1 MKLSRFRKKIAIG
14 LLMPT
19 LFNLLLPL
27 TGHALTSGPTQ
38 PEVAAFQPAGVSDM
52 VDLFT
57 GDFKYNI
64 PLLDIDGYPINLN
77 YASGT
82 GMDDEASWV
91 GLGWNV
97 NVGAINRQ
105 VRGVPDDMAGD
116 NIVANNWT
124 KPKVTVGG
132 RVRVKGEIFQ
142 IGKLIKGS
150 GSLGLGIFNDNYTGI
165 GADVSANVGVSFG
178 NINETPFTAG
188 LGLGINSSTA
198 SGVDISPSAN
208 LGISRNINDEKVEH
222 AGLSASLGYNSRS
235 GLKSLTLGSSFDVGK
250 LEKYKDK
257 DGKDQVREKG
267 EKSGFEISGSF
278 ISFNTE
284 PVMPKIQVPYKG
296 RYGSFSLDVGGT
308 WNGFFAGPGAT
319 GYMNVREVASTQ
331 MTNPSYGFMYAE
343 LGKSQKTATMDF
355 IRDGENPIIP
365 ELPNL
370 AVPVPTPDLFSFTS
384 QEGSGQFRLY
394 RGGSGAFFDNE
405 VKDDNSSTTIGADLG
420 FGPNWGLAHGGIT
433 WYKQNSSNT
442 TRKWT
447 SNNNYIGKGDF
458 QDASY
463 ANPSA
468 QHMYFKMVGERTLE
482 DANMTSQLQDIQPL
496 AVNISGKTAN
506 AQFSNNVNLTN
517 PLKKMNRSINT
528 TTVSYL
534 TGEEAA
540 AGGLDKMIKT
550 YAFNDASTFQAPT
563 TYQTQTASL
572 SESRYFDN
580 TTGYRRRHHI
590 SEITVTKTS
599 GQRMVYGIP
608 VYNIKQTEYS
618 FAIGAKGSEY
628 SMLPNTAGVKGTDNT
643 FPNTNNL
650 VSVAY
655 TNPGT
660 STAAI
665 NYKKGIDNYYHDQTQ
680 PAYASSFL
688 LTAIL
693 SPDYADRLGDGI
705 SDDDAGT
712 AIKFNYSKLSTPYKW
727 RSPFAGA
734 TLNRSLLADKDDDKG
749 SIVYGEKEVYYVQT
763 IESKTK
769 IAYFITQNRNDAMGV
784 TDFTGTSMDTSNPL
798 KCLKEIRLYSKAD
811 MSKPIKVVKFEYS
824 YELCR
829 GIPNN
834 TDNANGLNSN
844 PALGGKLTLKKVWF
858 QYGNSPKGA
867 NFPYQFTYNNS
878 VNGQTINYGDMLTDR
893 WGVYKSP
900 DANLGLMKNDEF
912 PYTAQDLQG
921 NNSSIKATEDQNAAL
936 WHLASVQLPT
946 GGNINVNY
954 ESGDYAYV
962 QDKRAM
968 AMSGIAGLIDQSG
981 NDISSSSET
990 ALRDAHGIKVQIP
1003 NTTVTGDPTA
1013 WFKNNYLNGADYIYT
1028 KFSVKIS
1035 TAYSNSGGPDYDYD
1049 FIPCYSKVQSVSVS
1063 GGYAKI
1069 IFENRADGGVTANP
1083 IIFSAWQKIKDEYP
1097 RYAYSGFDRRTK
1109 DGDLVSAVSDA
1120 VSAVLSAIGN
1130 LSELTENFYHK
1141 ANRKSFAGN
1150 IQLEKCFAKLVKQDG
1165 HKLGGGVRVK
1175 KIMISDTWDTMSG
1188 NNGAQPASYGQAYD
1202 YTTVENGVTISSGVA
1217 AYEPSIGNDENALKQ
1232 PVPYVEKF
1240 KGAIDDF
1247 FDLEQPFGE
1256 SFYPAPSVGYSRV
1269 TVTDLDK
1276 NHNPDPTLRTG
1287 YTVNEFYTAKE
1298 FPVQA
1303 TALPIIPI
1311 HNKPVNKFSFLGAT
1325 SIDEL
1330 TMSQGYSFVLN
1341 DMHGKEKKATTYNQ
1355 SGAEISSTEY
1365 QYRIDTIG
1373 ADKFQLNNTVD
1384 IVNADGTMSNSKI
1397 IGRDI
1402 DFFTDFREF
1411 ESKNSGISLQAGYD
1425 MVGLGWF
1432 SFPFFVKPSYDDS
1445 DYKLFRSACAVKVS
1459 QYYGIVKKVIK
1470 RQNGSV
1476 IATEDLAYDGVT
1488 GNPVVTRTQTE
1499 FNNPQ
1504 RNDTNNSIY
1513 TTNLPAYW
1521 VYKGMGA
1528 AYQNANML
1536 LKNFTTDANGVIN
1549 SAYWNY
1555 LKAGDE
1561 LVNIAG
1567 VTKYWVIEDQATS
1580 PSTESSPT
1588 KKLIDIKGGYV
1599 DLSAG
1604 TGITVK
1610 LSRSGYRNILD
1621 ASTEHIVSLNNP
1633 IVNNKLQIAS
1643 NADQTSL
1650 KVINASM
1657 TAFNESWGMDQS
1669 GQPQDYTAIPNGAAS
1684 TYQSVSVG
1692 GVHFIAAVNYFPN
1705 SCFFPCN
1712 DNQTDEVSFGKAGL
1726 YGAAIWP
1733 TTASGQL
1740 SNPQVTIN
1748 HTIYAP
1754 YTGWYYF
1761 VYSGA
1766 GSYQYTI
1773 DNSTTL
1779 QRPTNTYY
1787 GVSEVQ
1793 LTAGS
1798 HQISL
1803 VEPNSGSGL
1812 QYITLMVF
1820 GSTTPTSSTDGFIDR
1835 SQLVFSTGNLAN
1847 LNDIHTYDYRYHIN
1861 PYVRGFL
1868 GNWREIASNV
1878 FQQSRHYNTDPS
1890 VKGVD
1895 VRNAGYI
1902 NNFSS
1907 YWYYDVIPSTVPVN
1921 TVTFGQ
1927 AVPLSS
1933 RGSSGVYSFGG
1944 DIPGAQDQ
1952 VLTSGSLVSRMQGAL
1967 DRSGIWPVPVT
1978 TQQLGHQ
1985 VTAVGT
1991 FTSGAG
1997 EYYFGYSGDDN
2008 FVYSIDG
2015 TTLPQRPN
2023 TLWCWY
2029 PMTLTAGTHHL
2040 TLQATNNNSSF
2051 PGAIGMEIYTS
2062 ADGSGTPVFSTTS
2075 LIGIPAP
2082 PPQYAWQT
2090 DNLGNRA
2097 RWVTANTI
2105 TGYDR
2110 YGQQIENKDAL
2121 GRFSAAAFGFNGE
2134 LPIAVA
2140 SNAMSREIYN
2150 TAFEDTRFSPG
2161 TGFNTLRSNEFKVTN
2176 TNSISSAVVT
2186 TESHSGRY
2194 SVALPTNGLT
2204 LTTKAHSQLLSTNNL
2219 LSINQYGEYNTKT
2232 TSADAGLYPNGFEPQ
2247 PGKKYIIDVW
2257 VKDGHP
2263 SDKNVYLQLNAG
2275 IPPTIPVDDQY
2286 SPTSVPQITLT
2297 CKALVEDWKLL
2308 EGTIDL
2314 TSIPAGSAYA
2324 ISLTPGSG
2332 SSSQIYI
2339 DDIRIHPVDA
2349 QMKSYVYDDRNM
2361 RLMAELDENGFAT
2374 FYEYDDEGLLIR
2386 VKKET
2391 ERGVMTLKESRSS
2404 YKRQP

>member
-14 LLMPT
+14 LLLLT
-19 LFNLLLPL
+19 LFDLALPVSVY
-27 TGHALTSGPTQ
+27 ALTSGPTQ
-38 PEVAAFQPAGVSDM
+38 PEVTAFQPAGVSDM

-116 NIVANNWT
+116 DIVSNNWT
-124 KPKVTVGG
+124 KPKITVGG
-132 RVRVKGEIFQ
+132 RVRIKGELFQ
-142 IGKLIKGS
+142 LGKLLNSS
-150 GSLGLGIFNDNYTGI
+150 GTLSLGIFNDNYTGI
-165 GADVSANVGVSFG
+165 GADVAANAGISFG
-178 NINETPFTAG
+178 NINETPFTAS

-198 SGVDISPSAN
+198 SGVDVSPSVN
-208 LGISRNINDEKVEH
+208 LGIHTAMNDH
-222 AGLSASLGYNSRS
+222 MAGSAGMSASLGYNSRS
-235 GLKSLTLGSSFDVGK
+235 GLKGLTLGSSFNISK
-250 LEKYKDK
+250 IEKDWRATENEDLVKEV
-257 DGKDQVREKG
+257 VREG
-267 EKSGFEISGSF
+267 RGSGTGVSGSF
-278 ISFNTE
+278 ISYNTE
-284 PVMPKIQVPYKG
+284 PISPKIQVPY
-296 RYGSFSLDVGGT
+296 RSRFGSFSLD
-308 WNGFFAGPGAT
+308 AGPSFEGLFLASGET
-319 GYMNVREVASTQ
+319 GYKNVREVASMQ
-331 MTNPSYGFMYAE
+331 MTNPAYGFMYAE
-343 LGKSQKTATMDF
+343 RGKNQKTAMMDF
-355 IRDGENPIIP
+355 IRDGENPVVP

-370 AVPVPTPDLFSFTS
+370 AVPVPTPDIFSFTS

-405 VKDDNSSTTIGADLG
+405 VKDDNASTTVGADIG
-420 FGPNWGLAHGGIT
+420 IGPDVLDHAGIT
-433 WYKQNSSNT
+433 WYKQTSSNV

-447 SNNNYIGKGDF
+447 ADNQYISKGDF

-463 ANPSA
+463 TNSSA
-468 QHMYFKMVGERTLE
+468 QHMYFKMVGEKTLE
-482 DANMTSQLQDIQPL
+482 DADMTSQLQDIQPL
-496 AVNISGKTAN
+496 AVSITGKTAN
-506 AQFSNNVNLTN
+506 AQFSNNVSLTN
-517 PLKKMNRSINT
+517 PLRKHNRAINT
-528 TTVSYL
+528 TTISYL

-540 AGGLDKMIKT
+540 AGALEKTINT
-550 YAFNDASTFQAPT
+550 YAFNDAATFQTPA
-563 TYQTQTASL
+563 TYQAQSPSL
-572 SESRYFDN
+572 SEPRYSDN
-580 TTGYRRRHHI
+580 SGYRRRHHI

-618 FAIGAKGSEY
+618 FAIGAKGTDY
-628 SMLPNTAGVKGTDNT
+628 SIL
-643 FPNTNNL
+643 PNTNNL
-650 VSVAY
+650 VTVAY

-660 STAAI
+660 PSVAI
-665 NYKKGIDNYYHDQTQ
+665 DYKKGIDNYYHDQTQ

-693 SPDYADRLGDGI
+693 SPDYEDRLGDGI
-705 SDDDAGT
+705 TDDDAGT
-712 AIKFNYSKLSTPYKW
+712 AIKFNYSKLATPYGW
-727 RSPFAGA
+727 RTPFNGA
-734 TLNRSLLADKDDDKG
+734 TLNRCLLADKDDDKG
-749 SIVYGEKEVYYVQT
+749 SIVYGEKEVYYVQS

-769 IAYFITQNRNDAMGV
+769 IAYFITQNRSDAMGV
-784 TDFTGTSMDTSNPL
+784 TDFTGTSMDASNPL

-829 GIPNN
+829 GVPNN
-834 TDNANGLNSN
+834 ADNANGLNSD
-844 PALGGKLTLKKVWF
+844 PSLGGKLTLKKVWF

-867 NFPYQFTYNNS
+867 NFPYQFTYNTS
-878 VNGQTINYGDMLTDR
+878 VNGQTIDYGDMLTDR

-900 DANLGLMKNDEF
+900 DANLGQMKNDEF
-912 PYTAQDLQG
+912 PYTAQDIQG
-921 NNSSIKATEDQNAAL
+921 NNTSIKAIEDQNAAL
-936 WHLASVQLPT
+936 WHLASVHLPT

-954 ESGDYAYV
+954 ESDDYAYV
-962 QDKRAM
+962 QDKHAM
-968 AMSGIAGLIDQSG
+968 AMSGIAGLIDQNG
-981 NDISSSSET
+981 NDVTSSSST

-1003 NTTVTGDPTA
+1003 NVTVTGDPTA

-1028 KFSVKIS
+1028 KFSVKVA
-1035 TAYSNSGGPDYDYD
+1035 TGYSDPGGPDYNYD

-1063 GGYAKI
+1063 NGYAYI
-1069 IFENRADGGVTANP
+1069 IFEDRTDGGVTSNP
-1083 IIFSAWQKIKDEYP
+1083 IIFSAWQKMKDEYP
-1097 RYAYSGFDRRTK
+1097 RYAFSGFDRRTK
-1109 DGDLVSAVSDA
+1109 DGDVISAVSDA
-1120 VSAVLSAIGN
+1120 VSAVVSAIGN

-1141 ANRKSFAGN
+1141 ANRKGFAAS
-1150 IQLEKCFAKLVKQDG
+1150 IQLNKCFVKLVKQDG

-1175 KIMISDTWDTMSG
+1175 KIMISDSWDTMAGNSG
-1188 NNGAQPASYGQAYD
+1188 TERANYGQAYD

-1240 KGAIDDF
+1240 KGSIDDF

-1256 SFYPAPSVGYSRV
+1256 SLFPAPTVGYSKV

-1276 NHNPDPTLRTG
+1276 NHDPDPALRTG

-1298 FPVQA
+1298 FPVQT
-1303 TALPIIPI
+1303 TALPIIPN
-1311 HNKPVNKFSFLGAT
+1311 HNPQNNTFSFLGAT

-1341 DMHGKEKKATTYNQ
+1341 DMHGKEKKTATYNQ
-1355 SGAEISSTEY
+1355 SGAEVSSTEY
-1365 QYRIDTIG
+1365 QYRADTIG

-1384 IVNADGTMSNSKI
+1384 IVNPDGTIANNKI

-1411 ESKNSGISLQAGYD
+1411 ESKNSGLSLQAGYD
-1425 MVGLGWF
+1425 MVGF
-1432 SFPFFVKPSYDDS
+1432 SIFSIPIFVTPVYDNS

-1459 QYYGIVKKVIK
+1459 QYYGVMKKVIK
-1470 RQNGSV
+1470 RQNGSM

-1499 FNNPQ
+1499 FNNPE
-1504 RNDTNNSIY
+1504 RNDTGNSIY
-1513 TTNLPAYW
+1513 TLNLPAYW

-1528 AYQNANML
+1528 AYQNANIVL
-1536 LKNFTTDANGVIN
+1536 QNFTTDANGVIN
-1549 SAYWNY
+1549 SSYWNY

-1561 LVNIAG
+1561 IVDIAD
-1567 VTKYWVIEDQATS
+1567 VAKYWVIQDQAAS
-1580 PSTESSPT
+1580 PSTETSPT
-1588 KKLIDIKGGYV
+1588 LKLIDIKGGIV
-1599 DLSAG
+1599 SLPG
-1604 TGITVK
+1604 PITVK
-1610 LSRSGYRNILD
+1610 LARSGYRNILD
-1621 ASTEHIVSLNNP
+1621 ASTERIVSLNNP
-1633 IVNNKLQIAS
+1633 IINNRLQIAS
-1643 NADQTSL
+1643 NADQTGL

-1657 TAFNESWGMDQS
+1657 TAYNESWGMDQN
-1669 GQPQDYTAIPNGAAS
+1669 GQAQDYTATPSGTAS
-1684 TYQSVSVG
+1684 TYQTVTGISYSVSAMN
-1692 GVHFIAAVNYFPN
+1692 FSPNATYFN
-1705 SCFFPCN
+1705 SGKQSDQQN
-1712 DNQTDEVSFGKAGL
+1712 FGTAGL
-1726 YGAAIWP
+1726 FRSCIWP
-1733 TTASGQL
+1733 STASGLL
-1740 SNPQVTIN
+1740 SNPQIDVE
-1748 HTIYAP
+1748 HSF
-1754 YTGWYYF
+1754 YTNYSGYYF
-1761 VYSGA
+1761 IVYSGV
-1766 GSYQYTI
+1766 GNYQYQV
-1773 DNSTTL
+1773 DHSLTL
-1779 QRPTNTYY
+1779 PHPTGNFGIYEAYLDGGQHT
-1787 GVSEVQ
+1787 
-1793 LTAGS
+1793 
-1798 HQISL
+1798 ISL
-1803 VEPNSGSGL
+1803 VEPNSGSSSK
-1812 QYITLMVF
+1812 YISLMVF
-1820 GSTTPTSSTDGFIDR
+1820 ESTLPTTYGGYLGQVD
-1835 SQLVFSTGNLAN
+1835 FSTESLAN
-1847 LNDIHTYDYRYHIN
+1847 LGDIKTYTYRYHIN

-1868 GNWREIASNV
+1868 GNWREVASNV

-1895 VRNAGYI
+1895 VRNAGYVS
-1902 NNFSS
+1902 NFSS
-1907 YWYYDVIPSTVPVN
+1907 YWYYDVVPSSQPVN

-1927 AVPLSS
+1927 AVPLAS
-1933 RGSSGVYSFGG
+1933 RGSGGVYYFAG

-1952 VLTSGSLVSRMQGAL
+1952 IVTSGSLASNMQGAL
-1967 DRSGIWPVPVT
+1967 NRSGIWPVPVSSQLLG
-1978 TQQLGHQ
+1978 QQI
-1985 VTAVGT
+1985 TAVGT
-1991 FTSGAG
+1991 FTSNAG

-2008 FVYSIDG
+2008 YIYSVDG

-2023 TLWCWY
+2023 SLWCWY

-2051 PGAIGMEIYTS
+2051 PGAIGMEIY
-2062 ADGSGTPVFSTTS
+2062 ANGDGAGTPIFSTTS
-2075 LIGIPAP
+2075 LTGIAAP
-2082 PPQYAWQT
+2082 PPQYAWQS

-2097 RWVTANTI
+2097 RWVTANTV

-2150 TAFEDTRFSPG
+2150 APFEDVHFSPG
-2161 TGFNTLRSNEFKVTN
+2161 TGFNTLRANDFKVTN
-2176 TNSISSAVVT
+2176 TNGISSAVVS

-2194 SVALPTNGLT
+2194 SVALPANGLT
-2204 LTTKAHSQLLSTNNL
+2204 LTTIAHSQLLGTSNL
-2219 LSINQYGEYNTKT
+2219 LSINQYGEYNTKM
-2232 TSADAGLYPNGFEPQ
+2232 TSTDIGLYPNGFEPQ
-2247 PGKKYIIDVW
+2247 PGKKYIVDVW

-2263 SDKNVYLQLNAG
+2263 TDKNVYLQLNAG

-2286 SPTSVPQITLT
+2286 SPTSVPQVTMT

-2308 EGTIDL
+2308 EGVLDL
-2314 TSIPAGSAYA
+2314 TGVPAGSAYA

-2332 SSSQIYI
+2332 SSAQMYI

-2391 ERGVMTLKESRSS
+2391 ERGIMTLKESRSS
-2404 YKRQP
+2404 YTKQP

>member
-1 MKLSRFRKKIAIG
+1 M
-14 LLMPT
+14 LLT
-19 LFNLLLPL
+19 LFNLALPI
-27 TGHALTSGPTQ
+27 TGHALTSGPAQ
-38 PEVAAFQPAGVSDM
+38 PEVQAFQPAGVSDM

-105 VRGVPDDMAGD
+105 VRGVPDDMSGD
-116 NIVANNWT
+116 NIVSNNWT
-124 KPKVTVGG
+124 KPKITVGG

-142 IGKLIKGS
+142 IGKLIGS

-165 GADVSANVGVSFG
+165 GADVSANAGVSFG

-208 LGISRNINDEKVEH
+208 LGISRNIDNKKVES

-250 LEKYKDK
+250 LEKNA
-257 DGKDQVREKG
+257 KG
-267 EKSGFEISGSF
+267 VLVETGQKSGLDISGSF

-284 PVMPKIQVPYKG
+284 PVTPKIQVPYKG

-331 MTNPSYGFMYAE
+331 MSNPSYGFMYAE
-343 LGKSQKTATMDF
+343 RGKNQKTAAMDF
-355 IRDGENPIIP
+355 IRDGENPIVP

-370 AVPVPTPDLFSFTS
+370 AVPVPTPDLFCFTS

-405 VKDDNSSTTIGADLG
+405 VKDDNNSTTIGADLG
-420 FGPNWGLAHGGIT
+420 FGPNDGLAHGGIT
-433 WYKQNSSNT
+433 WYQQNSSNT

-447 SNNNYIGKGDF
+447 GDNQYLGRGDF

-463 ANPSA
+463 TNPSA
-468 QHMYFKMVGERTLE
+468 QHMYFKMVGEKTLE
-482 DANMTSQLQDIQPL
+482 DADMTSQLQGIQPL
-496 AVNISGKTAN
+496 AVNINGKTAN
-506 AQFSNNVNLTN
+506 AQFSNNANLGS
-517 PLKKMNRSINT
+517 PLRKNNRSINT

-540 AGGLDKMIKT
+540 GGGLDKQINT
-550 YAFNDASTFQAPT
+550 YAFNDAATFQPPVAYQPQAPLL
-563 TYQTQTASL
+563 A
-572 SESRYFDN
+572 ESRYADN
-580 TTGYRRRHHI
+580 TGYRRRHHI
-590 SEITVTKTS
+590 SEIMVTKTS

-628 SMLPNTAGVKGTDNT
+628 NML
-643 FPNTNNL
+643 PNTNNL
-650 VSVAY
+650 VTVAL
-655 TNPGT
+655 TGPGT
-660 STAAI
+660 PSAAI
-665 NYKKGIDNYYHDQTQ
+665 DYKKGIDNYYHDQTQ

-712 AIKFNYSKLSTPYKW
+712 AIKFNYSKLATPYKW
-727 RSPFAGA
+727 RSPYAGA

-749 SIVYGEKEVYYVQT
+749 SIVYGEKEVYYVHS

-769 IAYFITQNRNDAMGV
+769 IAYFITKNRSDAMGV
-784 TDFTGTSMDTSNPL
+784 TDFTGAAMDTSNPL
-798 KCLKEIRLYSKAD
+798 KCLTEIRLYSKAD
-811 MSKPIKVVKFEYS
+811 MSRPIKVVKFEYS

-829 GIPNN
+829 GVPNN
-834 TDNANGLNSN
+834 ADNAGGLSSD
-844 PALGGKLTLKKVWF
+844 LTKGGKLTLKKVWF

-878 VNGQTINYGDMLTDR
+878 VNGQPVNYGDMLTDR
-893 WGVYKSP
+893 WGVYKSA
-900 DANLGLMKNDEF
+900 ANLGGMKNDEF
-912 PYTAQDLQG
+912 PYTAQDMQG
-921 NNSSIKATEDQNAAL
+921 TNPSIKGTEDQDAAL

-946 GGNINVNY
+946 GGSISVNY
-954 ESGDYAYV
+954 ESDDYAYV

-968 AMSGIAGLIDQSG
+968 AMSGITGLVDQYG
-981 NDISSSSET
+981 NDISSSSGT

-1003 NTTVTGDPTA
+1003 NTTVSGDPTA

-1028 KFSVKIS
+1028 KFSVKLS
-1035 TAYSNSGGPDYDYD
+1035 TGYSASGGPDYDYD
-1049 FIPCYSKVQSVSVS
+1049 FIPCYSKVQSVSIS

-1069 IFENRADGGVTANP
+1069 IFEDRSDGGVTANP
-1083 IIFSAWQKIKDEYP
+1083 VVFSAWQKMKDEYP

-1109 DGDLVSAVSDA
+1109 DGDVASAVKDA

-1130 LSELTENFYHK
+1130 LSELTENFYKK
-1141 ANRKSFAGN
+1141 ASRKGFAGS
-1150 IQLEKCFAKLVKQDG
+1150 IQLEKSFAKLVKQDG

-1188 NNGAQPASYGQAYD
+1188 NSGAQPASYGQAYD
-1202 YTTVENGVTISSGVA
+1202 YTTSENGATISSGVA

-1240 KGAIDDF
+1240 KGSIDDF
-1247 FDLEQPFGE
+1247 FDLEEPFGE
-1256 SFYPAPSVGYSRV
+1256 SLYPAPSVGYSKV

-1276 NHNPDPTLRTG
+1276 NHNPDPALRTG
-1287 YTVNEFYTAKE
+1287 YIINEFYTAKD

-1303 TALPIIPI
+1303 TALTIVPH

-1341 DMHGKEKKATTYNQ
+1341 DMHGKEKKTATYNQ

-1365 QYRIDTIG
+1365 QYRADTISAG
-1373 ADKFQLNNTVD
+1373 KFQLNNTVD
-1384 IVNADGTMSNSKI
+1384 IVNADGTISNSKI
-1397 IGRDI
+1397 IARDI
-1402 DFFTDFREF
+1402 DFFTDFREV
-1411 ESKNSGISLQAGYD
+1411 ESKNTGRSLQGGYD

-1432 SFPFFVKPSYDDS
+1432 SFPIFVKPSYDDS

-1459 QYYGIVKKVIK
+1459 QYYGIIKKVIK

-1488 GNPVVTRTQTE
+1488 GNPIVTRTQTE

-1504 RNDTNNSIY
+1504 KNDTDNAIY

-1521 VYKGMGA
+1521 TYAGMGG
-1528 AYQNANML
+1528 AYQNSGLA
-1536 LKNFTTDANGVIN
+1536 LKSFTTDANGQVP
-1549 SAYWNY
+1549 SAYNGY
-1555 LKAGDE
+1555 LKGGDE
-1561 LVNIAG
+1561 IVDVASGN
-1567 VTKYWVIEDQATS
+1567 KYWIIDNLAS
-1580 PSTESSPT
+1580 GASLPT
-1588 KKLIDIKGGYV
+1588 KKLVDIKGH
-1599 DLSAG
+1599 LMASFQPAG
-1604 TGITVK
+1604 LVK
-1610 LSRSGYRNILD
+1610 MVRSGYRNMLD
-1621 ASTEHIVSLNNP
+1621 ASTESVVSLANP
-1633 IVNNKLQIAS
+1633 IQGSQLQLAK
-1643 NADQTSL
+1643 NADLTSM
-1650 KVINASM
+1650 KVINTSV
-1657 TAFNESWGMDQS
+1657 TTYNETWAMDQNGLVADSTLVGLQPIIVVDHAVNDGARCS
-1669 GQPQDYTAIPNGAAS
+1669 GGFFNSDTNTPLTGSAYSNAAS
-1684 TYQSVSVG
+1684 QL
-1692 GVHFIAAVNYFPN
+1692 NN
-1705 SCFFPCN
+1705 S
-1712 DNQTDEVSFGKAGL
+1712 G
-1726 YGAAIWP
+1726 IWP
-1733 TTASGQL
+1733 IPVTDPEVNKQVDIEADFDLSAGDWQVGYGGDSPYEYYIDGVELNIRPTNFWCLQTIHLVGSHHHLSLKTTNPDNTHHGAVGLIIYYNGGFSPAFTTASLAGQ
-1740 SNPQVTIN
+1740 PVAE
-1748 HTIYAP
+1748 AP
-1754 YTGWYYF
+1754 
-1761 VYSGA
+1761 
-1766 GSYQYTI
+1766 
-1773 DNSTTL
+1773 L
-1779 QRPTNTYY
+1779 
-1787 GVSEVQ
+1787 
-1793 LTAGS
+1793 
-1798 HQISL
+1798 
-1803 VEPNSGSGL
+1803 
-1812 QYITLMVF
+1812 
-1820 GSTTPTSSTDGFIDR
+1820 
-1835 SQLVFSTGNLAN
+1835 
-1847 LNDIHTYDYRYHIN
+1847 YRKSIN

-1868 GNWREIASNV
+1868 GNWRSLTTNV

-1890 VKGVD
+1890 VKGVN
-1895 VRNAGYI
+1895 VKNAGYV
-1902 NNFSS
+1902 NSFSP
-1907 YWYYDVIPSTVPVN
+1907 YWYYDVIPSSQPVN

-1927 AVPLSS
+1927 AQTSS
-1933 RGSSGVYSFGG
+1933 SYGSSGVWYFAGDLPGG
-1944 DIPGAQDQ
+1944 TDSQSPQPTPGPM
-1952 VLTSGSLVSRMQGAL
+1952 LGAL
-1967 DRSGIWPVPVT
+1967 NRSGIWPVPVSAPLT
-1978 TQQLGHQ
+1978 GQN
-1985 VTAVGT
+1985 VKAVAT

-1997 EYYFGYSGDDN
+1997 IYYFGYSGVGN
-2008 FVYSIDG
+2008 PNYTVDG
-2015 TTLPQRPN
+2015 FTLPQR
-2023 TLWCWY
+2023 TSSIWCVY
-2029 PMTLTAGTHHL
+2029 PMSLTAGTH
-2040 TLQATNNNSSF
+2040 TIVLQTINNASTA
-2051 PGAIGMEIYTS
+2051 GAMGMEIYTS
-2062 ADGSGTPVFSTTS
+2062 QNGGGQVFSTAS

-2090 DNLGNRA
+2090 DNLANRA
-2097 RWVTANTI
+2097 RWVTANTVK
-2105 TGYDR
+2105 GYDR

-2121 GRFSAAAFGFNGE
+2121 GRSSAAAFGFNGE

-2150 TAFEDTRFSPG
+2150 AAFEDTRFSPG
-2161 TGFNTLRSNEFKVTN
+2161 TGFNTLRPNDFKVTG
-2176 TNSISSAVVT
+2176 TNGISSAVIT

-2194 SVALPTNGLT
+2194 SVALPSAGLT
-2204 LTTKAHSQLLSTNNL
+2204 LATTAHSQLLGISNL

-2232 TSADAGLYPNGFEPQ
+2232 DVGIYPSGFEPQ
-2247 PGKKYIIDVW
+2247 PGKEYIIDVW

-2263 SDKNVYLQLNAG
+2263 TDKNVYLQINAG
-2275 IPPTIPVDDQY
+2275 A
-2286 SPTSVPQITLT
+2286 SSSVSQVTMT

-2308 EGTIDL
+2308 EGTLDL
-2314 TSIPAGSAYA
+2314 RSVPAGSTYT
-2324 ISLTPGSG
+2324 ISMTPGSN
-2332 SSSQIYI
+2332 SSSQIYV
-2339 DDIRIHPVDA
+2339 DDIRIHPMDA

-2404 YKRQP
+2404 YLRQP

>member
-1 MKLSRFRKKIAIG
+1 MKLLRFRKKIAIG
-14 LLMPT
+14 LLVLT
-19 LFNLLLPL
+19 LFNLVLPI
-27 TGHALTSGPTQ
+27 TGHALTSGPKQ
-38 PEVAAFQPAGVSDM
+38 PEVTTFQPAGVSDM

-116 NIVANNWT
+116 NIVSNNWT
-124 KPKVTVGG
+124 KPKITVGG

-165 GADVSANVGVSFG
+165 GADVSANAGVSFG

-208 LGISRNINDEKVEH
+208 LGISRNINDEKVES

-250 LEKYKDK
+250 LAED
-257 DGKDQVREKG
+257 DNGDLQEVG
-267 EKSGFEISGSF
+267 QKSGLDISGSF
-278 ISFNTE
+278 ISYNTE

-343 LGKSQKTATMDF
+343 RGKSQKTAAMDF

-370 AVPVPTPDLFSFTS
+370 AVPVPTPDIFSFTS

-405 VKDDNSSTTIGADLG
+405 VKDDNSSITVGADLG

-433 WYKQNSSNT
+433 WYQQNSSNT

-447 SNNNYIGKGDF
+447 SDNNYISKGDF

-463 ANPSA
+463 TKPSA
-468 QHMYFKMVGERTLE
+468 QHMYFKMVGEKTLE
-482 DANMTSQLQDIQPL
+482 DANMTNQLQDIQPL
-496 AVNISGKTAN
+496 AINISGKMAK
-506 AQFSNNVNLTN
+506 AQFSNNVEIDT
-517 PLKKMNRSINT
+517 PLKKISRSINT

-540 AGGLDKMIKT
+540 GAGLDKLIKT
-550 YAFNDASTFQAPT
+550 YAFNDAATFQAPA
-563 TYQTQTASL
+563 TYQTQAPL
-572 SESRYFDN
+572 NSESRFDDN
-580 TTGYRRRHHI
+580 TGYRRRHHI

-618 FAIGAKGSEY
+618 FAIGVKGTDY
-628 SMLPNTAGVKGTDNT
+628 HILPNTAGVKGTDNT

-650 VSVAY
+650 VTVAL

-660 STAAI
+660 PSAAI
-665 NYKKGIDNYYHDQTQ
+665 DYKKGIDNYYHDQTQ

-693 SPDYADRLGDGI
+693 SPDYADRSGNGI
-705 SDDDAGT
+705 TDDDAGT
-712 AIKFNYSKLSTPYKW
+712 AIKFNYSKLASYKW
-727 RSPFAGA
+727 RTPFTGA
-734 TLNRSLLADKDDDKG
+734 TLNRGLLADKDDDKG

-769 IAYFITQNRNDAMGV
+769 IAYFITQNRSDAMGV

-811 MSKPIKVVKFEYS
+811 MSKPIKIVKFEYS

-829 GIPNN
+829 GVPNN
-834 TDNANGLNSN
+834 VDNVGGLNAN

-878 VNGQTINYGDMLTDR
+878 VNYGDMLTDR

-900 DANLGLMKNDEF
+900 DVNLGQMTNDEF

-921 NNSSIKATEDQNAAL
+921 NNSSIKSTEDQNAAL

-946 GGNINVNY
+946 GGNINVDY
-954 ESGDYAYV
+954 ESDDYAYV

-968 AMSGIAGLIDQSG
+968 AMSGIEALIGSDGQDLTDPGSATYLKEAKG
-981 NDISSSSET
+981 IRVKVPET
-990 ALRDAHGIKVQIP
+990 IESTDL
-1003 NTTVTGDPTA
+1003 T
-1013 WFKNNYLNGADYIYT
+1013 WFKNKYLNSADYIYT
-1028 KFSVKIS
+1028 KFSVKIA
-1035 TAYSNSGGPDYDYD
+1035 TNYSDPGGDDYKYD
-1049 FIPCYSKVQSVSVS
+1049 FIPCYSKLSSVSVG
-1063 GGYAKI
+1063 GGYARI
-1069 IFENRADGGVTANP
+1069 IFEDRKDGGVTANP

-1097 RYAYSGFDRRTK
+1097 RYAFSGFDRRTK
-1109 DGDLVSAVSDA
+1109 DGDIASAVSDA

-1130 LSELTENFYHK
+1130 LSELTENFYSK
-1141 ANRKSFAGN
+1141 AYRKGFAGS
-1150 IQLEKCFAKLVKQDG
+1150 IQLDKCFAKLVKQDG

-1188 NNGAQPASYGQAYD
+1188 NTGAQPASYGQAYD
-1202 YTTVENGVTISSGVA
+1202 YTTTDENGVKISSGVA

-1240 KGAIDDF
+1240 KGSIDDF
-1247 FDLEQPFGE
+1247 FDLEEPFGE
-1256 SFYPAPSVGYSRV
+1256 SFFPAPTVGYSKV
-1269 TVTDLDK
+1269 TVTDLNKIHD
-1276 NHNPDPTLRTG
+1276 PDPTLRTG
-1287 YTVNEFYTAKE
+1287 YIVNEFYTAKE

-1303 TALPIIPI
+1303 TALPIIPS

-1330 TMSQGYSFVLN
+1330 TLSQGYSFVLN
-1341 DMHGKEKKATTYNQ
+1341 DMHGKEKKTTTYNQ
-1355 SGAEISSTEY
+1355 SGTEISSTEY
-1365 QYRIDTIG
+1365 QYHIDTIG
-1373 ADKFQLNNTVD
+1373 ADKYKLNNTVD

-1411 ESKNSGISLQAGYD
+1411 ESKNSGMSLQAGYD
-1425 MVGLGWF
+1425 MLGLGWF

-1488 GNPVVTRTQTE
+1488 GNPIVTRTQTE
-1499 FNNPQ
+1499 FNNPG
-1504 RNDTNNSIY
+1504 RNDADNSIY

-1521 VYKGMGA
+1521 VYSGMGG
-1528 AYQNANML
+1528 AYQNSGSVL
-1536 LKNFTTDANGVIN
+1536 QSFTTDADGQVP
-1549 SAYWNY
+1549 SGYSNY

-1561 LVNIAG
+1561 IVDVKGGN
-1567 VTKYWVIEDQATS
+1567 KYWVIENIASGATLL
-1580 PSTESSPT
+1580 T
-1588 KKLIDIKGGYV
+1588 KKLVDIKGH
-1599 DLSAG
+1599 L
-1604 TGITVK
+1604 ITNLLPRGLVK
-1610 LSRSGYRNILD
+1610 LVRSGYRNILD
-1621 ASTEHIVSLNNP
+1621 ASTETVVSLVNP
-1633 IVNNKLQIAS
+1633 IQGGHIQIAL
-1643 NADQTSL
+1643 NTDQTAM
-1650 KVINASM
+1650 KVINTSV
-1657 TAFNESWGMDQS
+1657 TTYNESWATDQNGFLPDS
-1669 GQPQDYTAIPNGAAS
+1669 SLVENTSASFTYGNALTHPNHGS
-1684 TYQSVSVG
+1684 
-1692 GVHFIAAVNYFPN
+1692 
-1705 SCFFPCN
+1705 
-1712 DNQTDEVSFGKAGL
+1712 
-1726 YGAAIWP
+1726 
-1733 TTASGQL
+1733 
-1740 SNPQVTIN
+1740 
-1748 HTIYAP
+1748 
-1754 YTGWYYF
+1754 
-1761 VYSGA
+1761 SGA
-1766 GSYQYTI
+1766 DILNSSGTGDQIVQNSYLKGGLNRSGVWPNPPSSQLIGEPVGFEKDINITVADTYYIGFSGDNSYQYTI
-1773 DNSTTL
+1773 DNVAIPRNDGNQYWYVYPMYLAVGTHHLTFQCINSPSADGVEDPVENPGAIGMEIYHNTSDQLINANSNGDGINTVFTTRSVVDDNTL
-1779 QRPTNTYY
+1779 QSFRTINGVKVYHFAY
-1787 GVSEVQ
+1787 GRKV
-1793 LTAGS
+1793 
-1798 HQISL
+1798 
-1803 VEPNSGSGL
+1803 
-1812 QYITLMVF
+1812 
-1820 GSTTPTSSTDGFIDR
+1820 
-1835 SQLVFSTGNLAN
+1835 
-1847 LNDIHTYDYRYHIN
+1847 IN
-1861 PYVRGFL
+1861 PYLAGFL
-1868 GNWREIASNV
+1868 GNWRAIGTKV

-1890 VKGVD
+1890 VKGVNAK
-1895 VRNAGYI
+1895 NAGYI
-1902 NNFSS
+1902 NNFSGH
-1907 YWYYDVIPSTVPVN
+1907 WYYDVIPSSVPVN
-1921 TVTFGQ
+1921 NVVFAQ
-1927 AVPLSS
+1927 AQPSDDY
-1933 RGSSGVYSFGG
+1933 GSQGVWYFAGNV
-1944 DIPGAQDQ
+1944 PGAKESKDNPESPPPP
-1952 VLTSGSLVSRMQGAL
+1952 LMTGAL
-1967 DRSGIWPVPVT
+1967 NRSGIWPTPAPNSGQPVK
-1978 TQQLGHQ
+1978 
-1985 VTAVGT
+1985 AVAT
-1991 FTSGAG
+1991 FKALSAKT
-1997 EYYFGYSGDDN
+1997 YYLGYSGTGN
-2008 FVYSIDG
+2008 PAYTIDG
-2015 TTLPQRPN
+2015 FILPQRTNEIWCVYAINLAAGDHQIVLQTTSNSN
-2023 TLWCWY
+2023 TG
-2029 PMTLTAGTHHL
+2029 A
-2040 TLQATNNNSSF
+2040 
-2051 PGAIGMEIYTS
+2051 GAIGMEIYS
-2062 ADGSGTPVFSTTS
+2062 NPDGSDQVFTTSS
-2075 LIGIPAP
+2075 LIGIPVP
-2082 PPQYAWQT
+2082 PLRYAWQT

-2150 TAFEDTRFSPG
+2150 AAFEDTHFLPG
-2161 TGFNTLRSNEFKVTN
+2161 SSSNPLRANDFKVTN

-2194 SVALPTNGLT
+2194 SVALPTEGLT
-2204 LTTKAHSQLLSTNNL
+2204 LTTTAHSQLLGTTDL
-2219 LSINQYGEYNTKT
+2219 LSINQYGEYDTKT
-2232 TSADAGLYPNGFEPQ
+2232 DAGIYPNGFEPQ
-2247 PGKKYIIDVW
+2247 PGNKYIIDVW

-2263 SDKNVYLQLNAG
+2263 TDKNVYLQLNAG
-2275 IPPTIPVDDQY
+2275 GASTSPV
-2286 SPTSVPQITLT
+2286 TLT

-2308 EGTIDL
+2308 EGTLDL
-2314 TSIPAGSAYA
+2314 SGIAAGSSYT
-2324 ISLTPGSG
+2324 ISITPGSG

-2339 DDIRIHPVDA
+2339 DDIRIHPIAA

-2391 ERGVMTLKESRSS
+2391 ERGLMTLKESRSS
-2404 YKRQP
+2404 YQRQP